1 MPTNTTNAQ
10 QDKYA
15 PTHWGSDGAYVDL
28 TVPSGQKCLVRRPG
42 VEALLKA
49 GILHKTDMLS
59 KIVQAEHVNRVKP
72 APGKSKK
79 SPTADFDDP
88 LMELLKDDA
97 LVDDLIHTIDRIVCH
112 VVVKPAVVMT
122 PSDPTRRVDGVIY
135 TDMIDLDDRIFIMN
149 HAVGGQRDLKQFRSG
164 SEEPVGS
171 VGSESEAS
179 EETE

>member
-1 MPTNTTNAQ
+1 MPTNTTTNNT
-10 QDKYA
+10 QDKYE
-15 PTHWGSDGAYVDL
+15 PTHWGSAGAYVDL
-28 TVPSGQKCLVRRPG
+28 VVPSGQRCLVRRPG

-59 KIVQAEHVNRVKP
+59 KIVQTEHVNRVKP
-72 APGKSKK
+72 KPSKK
-79 SPTADFDDP
+79 SDAVADFDDP

-122 PSDPTRRVDGVIY
+122 PNDPTSRVDGVVY

-149 HAVGGQRDLKQFRSG
+149 HAVGGQRDLKQFHSG
-164 SEEPVGS
+164 PEEPVGS